1 MIKAM
6 KAKSRRGGNERRK
19 KLRFPLRREIR
30 YKLFDGGRI
39 VARGRGE
46 SADMGSGGI
55 AFRIGDALPLGSYLE
70 LSVSWPVPLDDG
82 CPMQLIVFGRVLRF
96 SEGKYVCGV
105 EKWEFR
111 TQSKER
117 TEVIPMRVDNH
128 LLRWVEYRRDV
139 AMKAGAAAVS
149 A

>member
-1 MIKAM
+1 MKAM
-6 KAKSRRGGNERRK
+6 KAKSRRYGNERRK
-19 KLRFPLRREIR
+19 SLRFPIRREVR
-30 YKLFDGGRI
+30 YKLLDGSRI

-46 SADMGSGGI
+46 TADMSSGGI
-55 AFRIGDALPLGSYLE
+55 AFRIGEALPLGSYLE

-82 CPMQLIVFGRVLRF
+82 CAMQLIVFGRVLRF
-96 SEGKYVCGV
+96 SHGNYICGV

-139 AMKAGAAAVS
+139 AMKADAAA
-149 A
+149 ATA